1 MKVVFQFQEENFRY
15 SSVQYGLMAMAIQV
29 GQLEH
34 NCSIYGPHQR
44 TVVWT
49 QGCTLGCKGCW
60 NQDLWTSL
68 GGAAM
73 DVKQIVQDAIEA
85 GDEGLTILG
94 GEPLQQPQATL
105 ALILEAQQHDLG
117 IFLYTGYDFD
127 ELEGDALTC
136 YEASD
141 IVVAG
146 RYIESERN
154 TELRWRGSS
163 NQTVEFRTDR
173 YKEFE
178 FIEGNDVQIT
188 IGEDGSLTILGYPD
202 EALLNDLLDSEL
214 SVDARGR
221 IGPSS
226 RPFSE

>member
-1 MKVVFQFQEENFRY
+1 MGHK
-15 SSVQYGLMAMAIQV
+15 LLV
-29 GQLEH
+29 GQIEQ

-49 QGCTLGCKGCW
+49 QGCTLGCRGCW

-68 GGAAM
+68 GGIKIN
-73 DVKQIVQDAIEA
+73 VKQIVKDAVEA

-94 GEPLQQPQATL
+94 GEPLQQPQAIL
-105 ALILEAQQHDLG
+105 ALIKEAQQNNLG
-117 IFLYTGYDFD
+117 IFLYTGYNYD
-127 ELEGDALTC
+127 ELDGDALRC

-146 RYIESERN
+146 RFIEAKRD
-154 TELRWRGSS
+154 TGLRWRGST
-163 NQTVEFRTDR
+163 NQTVEFRTER
-173 YKEFE
+173 YKDFE
-178 FIEGNDVQIT
+178 FVEGNDVQIT
-188 IGEDGSLTILGYPD
+188 IEEDGSLTILGYPN

-214 SVDARGR
+214 SADARGH

-226 RPFSE
+226 RPSSE

>member
-1 MKVVFQFQEENFRY
+1 M
-15 SSVQYGLMAMAIQV
+15 
-29 GQLEH
+29 
-34 NCSIYGPHQR
+34 
-44 TVVWT
+44 
-49 QGCTLGCKGCW
+49 
-60 NQDLWTSL
+60 
-68 GGAAM
+68 GASRSNSR
-73 DVKQIVQDAIEA
+73 K
-85 GDEGLTILG
+85 
-94 GEPLQQPQATL
+94 PL

-117 IFLYTGYDFD
+117 IFLYTGYNFD
-127 ELEGDALTC
+127 ELEGDALRC

-141 IVVAG
+141 IVVTG

-163 NQTVEFRTDR
+163 DQTVEFEQTD
-173 YKEFE
+173 KEFE

-226 RPFSE
+226 RPSSE

>member
-1 MKVVFQFQEENFRY
+1 MLNT
-15 SSVQYGLMAMAIQV
+15 GQV
-29 GQLEH
+29 EH

-49 QGCTLGCKGCW
+49 QGCTLSCKGCW

-68 GGAAM
+68 GGTSM
-73 DVKQIVQDAIEA
+73 NINDIVRRAVEA

-105 ALILEAQQHDLG
+105 ALINEAQQHGLG
-117 IFLYTGYDFD
+117 IFLYTGYDFE
-127 ELEGDALTC
+127 ELEGDALKC
-136 YEASD
+136 YEAAD

-146 RYIESERN
+146 RYVDSKRN
-154 TELRWRGSS
+154 THLRWRGSE
-163 NQTVEFRTDR
+163 NQTVEFRTER

-178 FIEGNDVQIT
+178 FVEGNDVQIT
-188 IGEDGSLTILGYPD
+188 IEEDGSLTILGYPD
-202 EALLNDLLDSEL
+202 DALLQDLLDTEL
-214 SVDARGR
+214 SVDVRGR

-226 RPFSE
+226 RPSSE

>member
-1 MKVVFQFQEENFRY
+1 MPALN
-15 SSVQYGLMAMAIQV
+15 I
-29 GQLEH
+29 GQIEH

-44 TVVWT
+44 TVIWT

-60 NQDLWTSL
+60 NRDLWTSK
-68 GGAAM
+68 GGTTV
-73 DVKQIVQDAIEA
+73 DVREIVQRAVDA

-94 GEPLQQPQATL
+94 GEPLQQPEDTL
-105 ALILEAQQHDLG
+105 ALIDEAKQQGLG
-117 IFLYTGYDFD
+117 IFLYTGYRLE
-127 ELEGDALTC
+127 ELEGDALKC

-154 TELRWRGSS
+154 TQLRWRGSS

-178 FIEGNDVQIT
+178 FLEGNDVQIT
-188 IGEDGSLTILGYPD
+188 IEENGSLTILGYPD
-202 EALLNDLLDSEL
+202 DALLQDLLDSEL
-214 SVDARGR
+214 SVDAKGR

-226 RPFSE
+226 RPSSE

>member
-1 MKVVFQFQEENFRY
+1 MN
-15 SSVQYGLMAMAIQV
+15 
-29 GQLEH
+29 
-34 NCSIYGPHQR
+34 
-44 TVVWT
+44 
-49 QGCTLGCKGCW
+49 
-60 NQDLWTSL
+60 
-68 GGAAM
+68 
-73 DVKQIVQDAIEA
+73 VKQIVQDAIEA

-105 ALILEAQQHDLG
+105 ALILEARQHDLG

-127 ELEGDALTC
+127 ELEGDALRC

-154 TELRWRGSS
+154 TDLRWRGSS

-226 RPFSE
+226 DLLPSDHKTMLFCKIVDFSISLRRNFSLEARKEASRALATIFESHLNTSHAT

>member
-1 MKVVFQFQEENFRY
+1 MPA
-15 SSVQYGLMAMAIQV
+15 LIT
-29 GQLEH
+29 GQIEH

-44 TVVWT
+44 TVIWT

-60 NQDLWTSL
+60 NQDLWPSK
-68 GGAAM
+68 GGTTV
-73 DVKQIVQDAIEA
+73 DVREIVQRAVDA

-94 GEPLQQPQATL
+94 GEPLQQPQGTL
-105 ALILEAQQHDLG
+105 ALIEEAKQQGLG
-117 IFLYTGYDFD
+117 IFLYTGYNLE
-127 ELEGDALTC
+127 ELDGDALKC

-146 RYIESERN
+146 RYVEAQRN
-154 TELRWRGSS
+154 TQLRWRGSS

-188 IGEDGSLTILGYPD
+188 IEENGSLTILGYPD
-202 EALLNDLLDSEL
+202 DALLQDLLDSEL
-214 SVDARGR
+214 SVDAKGR

-226 RPFSE
+226 RPSSE

>member
-1 MKVVFQFQEENFRY
+1 MTALN
-15 SSVQYGLMAMAIQV
+15 I
-29 GQLEH
+29 GQIEH

-68 GGAAM
+68 GGTTL
-73 DVKQIVQDAIEA
+73 DVREIVQRAVDS

-94 GEPLQQPQATL
+94 GEPLQQPKATL
-105 ALILEAQQHDLG
+105 ALIEEAQQHGLG
-117 IFLYTGYDFD
+117 VFLYTGYGLK
-127 ELEGDALTC
+127 ELEGDALKC

-146 RYIESERN
+146 RYIESQRN
-154 TELRWRGSS
+154 TQLRWRGSS
-163 NQTVEFRTDR
+163 NQTVEFRTER

-178 FIEGNDVQIT
+178 FREGNDVQIT
-188 IGEDGSLTILGYPD
+188 IEEDGSLTILGYPD
-202 EALLNDLLDSEL
+202 AALLQDLLDSEL

-226 RPFSE
+226 RPSSE